1 MNTWHEATLSYQ
13 SYLLRAWQEAD
24 VTDRHLIWRFSL
36 EKIGEEDQRHGFSS
50 LQALMAFLEEQVEG
64 AGIEIN
70 STMEKTPAIG
80 HEQKRGE
87 T

>member
-50 LQALMAFLEEQVEG
+50 LQALMAFLEEQVE
-64 AGIEIN
+64 A
-70 STMEKTPAIG
+70 TPAAN
-80 HEQKRGE
+80 E
-87 T
+87 